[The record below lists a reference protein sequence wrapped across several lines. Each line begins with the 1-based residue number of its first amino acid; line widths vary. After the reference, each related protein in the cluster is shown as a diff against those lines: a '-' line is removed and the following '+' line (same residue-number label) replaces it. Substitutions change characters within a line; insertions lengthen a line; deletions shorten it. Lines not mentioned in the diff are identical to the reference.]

1 MKHKNLGFSIEKIAV
16 FRILVYTI
24 RRSIDSVKRELP
36 NHSGVAGV
44 VVSSVPPG
52 FGNGL
57 TGKLK
62 NHGSENKKE
71 KANS

>member
-1 MKHKNLGFSIEKIAV
+1 MKHKNLGFSKEQIAV
-16 FRILVYTI
+16 FRILDDTI

-52 FGNGL
+52 FGNGR
-57 TGKLK
+57 TG
-62 NHGSENKKE
+62 
-71 KANS
+71 